1 MLLFLLAILTILVSF
16 LYLWPLLSRVFN
28 TTSIGHPGILATT
41 FGLSTGALSLYM
53 LLLGLLPGE
62 LLRSILIIPVPWI
75 ILFTGL
81 TLTRNSEILP
91 ATKRNTITNWLSI
104 ICISGFIIILINTF
118 LYPFYRYDV
127 LARFAPN
134 ARLLF
139 QVSKVPNTLT
149 GYPLGIQM
157 LYCFAFMSMNTVNDH
172 LAGLIV
178 AGFSGAM
185 LLTTFTIGQQIFSK
199 RSGWAAV
206 ILLLSSRMFVDWS
219 TSGYVDIPVGVYHG
233 LCFLFAFI
241 WLQTGGQRWALIS
254 GIMAGLALWTKQS
267 ALVLLPALAM
277 VPLLGVY
284 AGRSAMT
291 EIRNGLTA
299 FGLTLLIAG
308 PWYLRSF
315 ILSGLQGV
323 VPAPGAYDAQ
333 FIDNT
338 GYRLATFISSTNEWG
353 IWLGLATMIGLVLCS
368 IHFWYP
374 KLDDISH
381 KYIDRRSRSWLLA
394 AFVVPYHIIWWQ
406 NFSYDT
412 RYLLSSAPMYAAIA
426 GHGVDWALTRLP
438 STFRPQTWIT
448 VPIAMALVFSGSFSR
463 LGAVYNLIL
472 HPLQTDDEKLERLS
486 GESWS
491 LVKNIQDTI
500 HPGSK
505 IYAMDGALAYWLH
518 EYEFK
523 QGYPFILDDLRGYE
537 YLITS
542 PTGDLVYKFY
552 DDTKNEVVSHLGN
565 PDMLPIFYQHTDKTV
580 VYQIINFE
588 QWSQ

>member
-1 MLLFLLAILTILVSF
+1 MLLFLLAIPTILVSF
-16 LYLWPLLSRVFN
+16 LYLWPLLNRVLN
-28 TTSIGHPGILATT
+28 TISIGRPGILAAT

-62 LLRSILIIPVPWI
+62 WLRPALIIPVPWI
-75 ILFTGL
+75 ILLTGL
-81 TLTRNSEILP
+81 ILTRNSDVLP
-91 ATKRNTITNWLSI
+91 ATKPNAITFWLSI

-134 ARLLF
+134 ARVLF
-139 QVSKVPNTLT
+139 QSSAVPNTLT

-157 LYCFAFMSMNTVNDH
+157 LYCFAFMSMNAVNDH
-172 LAGLIV
+172 LAGLVV
-178 AGFSGAM
+178 AGYSGVM

-199 RSGWAAV
+199 RAGWAAV

-233 LCFLFAFI
+233 LCFLFAFV

-267 ALVLLPALAM
+267 ALVLLPALGV
-277 VPLLGVY
+277 VPLLGIQI
-284 AGRSAMT
+284 GRPAIT
-291 EIRNGLTA
+291 ETRNAFTA
-299 FGLTLLIAG
+299 FGSILLIAG
-308 PWYLRSF
+308 PWYLRSL
-315 ILSGLQGV
+315 IIAGPESV

-333 FIDNT
+333 HIDNS
-338 GYRLATFISSTNEWG
+338 GYQLATFMSSTDEWG
-353 IWLGLATMIGLVLCS
+353 VWLGTAIMLGLILCS
-368 IHFWYP
+368 IHFWNP
-374 KLDDISH
+374 TLDNISH
-381 KYIDRRSRSWLLA
+381 KHVSRRSRSWLLA

-412 RYLLSSAPMYAAIA
+412 RYLLSSAPMYAAMA
-426 GHGVDWALTRLP
+426 GHGIDWALTRLSP
-438 STFRPQTWIT
+438 TFRPQIWIT
-448 VPIAMALVFSGSFSR
+448 VPIAIALVFSGSFSR
-463 LGAVYNLIL
+463 LGAVYNLMI
-472 HPLQTDDEKLERLS
+472 HPLQTDDEKLARLS

-491 LVKNIQDTI
+491 LIKHIRGTIQ
-500 HPGSK
+500 PGSR

-552 DDTKNEVVSHLGN
+552 DTTKNEVVSNLG
-565 PDMLPIFYQHTDKTV
+565 DTDILPMFYQHTNKIV
-580 VYQIINFE
+580 IYQISNLE
-588 QWSQ
+588 